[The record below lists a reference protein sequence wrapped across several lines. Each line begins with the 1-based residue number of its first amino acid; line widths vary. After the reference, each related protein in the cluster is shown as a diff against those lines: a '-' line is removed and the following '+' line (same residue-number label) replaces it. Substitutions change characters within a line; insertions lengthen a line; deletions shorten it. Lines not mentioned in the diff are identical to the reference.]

1 MASVIETRKS
11 RLLLVGLVLAHLVA
25 ISKQVERGGQSLLGQ
40 GLFAFVAPIQAAITG
55 TIRGIGG
62 GWSGYVDLRRVYEQN
77 RALQER
83 VRVLEKQ
90 LQDRQEQAQEAERL
104 REMLQLRKELPL
116 DILAAEVIVRE
127 GVPWSRTITVDK
139 GGAEGVRLNAA
150 VISATGVVGRVIA
163 VGPHASRVQL
173 ILDGQAGVG
182 VRIERSRVT
191 GILVG
196 QPGVPTAATTDLVL
210 KYVPSLADVVV
221 GDVVVTSGLDH
232 LYPAGLVVGRVRS
245 AARGTGLFKEILVT
259 PSAQFNTLEEVM
271 VVRTPLPDDTTTQG
285 VR

>member
-139 GGAEGVRLNAA
+139 GAGEGVRLNAA

-196 QPGVPTAATTDLVL
+196 QPGTPTAATTDLVL

>member
-25 ISKQVERGGQSLLGQ
+25 ISKQVERGGTSLLGQ
-40 GLFAFVAPIQAAITG
+40 GLFAFVAPFQALITG
-55 TIRGIGG
+55 GVRGVSGA
-62 GWSGYVDLRRVYEQN
+62 WSGYVDLRRVHEQN

-83 VRVLEKQ
+83 VRGLETH
-90 LQDRQEQAQEAERL
+90 LQQREEQAREAERL
-104 REMLQLRKELPL
+104 REILQLRRDLPWATV
-116 DILAAEVIVRE
+116 AAEVIARE
-127 GVPWSRTITVDK
+127 GAPWSRTITLDK
-139 GGAEGVRLNAA
+139 GSAEDVRLNAA

-163 VGPHASRVQL
+163 LGPHASRVQL

-191 GILVG
+191 GVLVA
-196 QPGVPTAATTDLVL
+196 QPGMPTASIGDLVL
-210 KYVPSLADVVV
+210 KYVPSLGDVVV
-221 GDVVVTSGLDH
+221 GDVVVTSGLDR
-232 LYPAGLVVGRVRS
+232 LYPPGLVVGRVRS
-245 AARGTGLFKEILVT
+245 AARGSGLFREILVT

-271 VVRTPLPDDTTTQG
+271 VVRTPPPDDGMTQG

>member
-25 ISKQVERGGQSLLGQ
+25 ISKQVERGGTSLLGQ
-40 GLFAFVAPIQAAITG
+40 GLFAFVAPFQALITG
-55 TIRGIGG
+55 GVRGVSGA
-62 GWSGYVDLRRVYEQN
+62 WSGYVDLRRVHEQN

-83 VRVLEKQ
+83 VRGLETH
-90 LQDRQEQAQEAERL
+90 LQQREEQAREAERL
-104 REMLQLRKELPL
+104 REILQLRRDLPWATV
-116 DILAAEVIVRE
+116 AAEVIARE
-127 GVPWSRTITVDK
+127 GTPWSRTITLDK
-139 GGAEGVRLNAA
+139 GSAEDVRLNAA

-163 VGPHASRVQL
+163 LGPHASRVQL

-191 GILVG
+191 GVLVA
-196 QPGVPTAATTDLVL
+196 QPGMPTASIGDLVL
-210 KYVPSLADVVV
+210 KYVPSLGDVVV
-221 GDVVVTSGLDH
+221 GDVVVTSGLDR
-232 LYPAGLVVGRVRS
+232 LYPPGLVVGRVRS
-245 AARGTGLFKEILVT
+245 AARGSGLFREILVT

-271 VVRTPLPDDTTTQG
+271 VVRTPPPDDGMTQG

>member
-11 RLLLVGLVLAHLVA
+11 RLLLLGLVLAHLVA

-40 GLFAFVAPIQAAITG
+40 GLFALVAPIQGAITG
-55 TIRGIGG
+55 SIRGVSG
-62 GWSGYVDLRRVYEQN
+62 GWSGYVDLRRVHQEN
-77 RALQER
+77 RSLQER
-83 VRVLEKQ
+83 IRLLEKQ

-116 DILAAEVIVRE
+116 DVLAAEVIVRE
-127 GVPWSRTITVDK
+127 GVPWSRTITIDK
-139 GGAEGVRLNAA
+139 GSAEGVRLNAA

-163 VGPHASRVQL
+163 LGPHASRVQL

-191 GILVG
+191 GVLVG
-196 QPGVPTAATTDLVL
+196 QPGTPTSVIGDLGL

-245 AARGTGLFKEILVT
+245 AARGTGLFKEIVVT

-271 VVRTPLPDDTTTQG
+271 VVRSPLADDTVTQG

>member
-11 RLLLVGLVLAHLVA
+11 RLLLVSLVLVHLVA

-40 GLFAFVAPIQAAITG
+40 GLFALVAPVQGLITG
-55 TIRGIGG
+55 AIRGLSG
-62 GWSGYVDLRRVYEQN
+62 GWTGYVALRRVHEQN

-83 VRVLEKQ
+83 VRVLEKE

-104 REMLQLRKELPL
+104 REILELRKELPL
-116 DILAAEVIVRE
+116 QVLAAEVIVRE

-139 GGAEGVRLNAA
+139 GSAEGVRLNAA

-163 VGPHASRVQL
+163 VGPRASRVQL

-191 GILVG
+191 GVLVG
-196 QPGVPTAATTDLVL
+196 QAVTPTSVIGDLVM

-232 LYPAGLVVGRVRS
+232 LYPPGLVVGRVRS
-245 AARGTGLFKEILVT
+245 AARGSGLFKEILVT

-271 VVRTPLPDDTTTQG
+271 VVRTPLPDDTMTQG

>member
-40 GLFAFVAPIQAAITG
+40 GLFAFVAPVQGAITG
-55 TIRGIGG
+55 TIRGVSG
-62 GWSGYVDLRRVYEQN
+62 GWSGYVDLRRVHQDN

-139 GGAEGVRLNAA
+139 GTAEGVRLNAA

-163 VGPHASRVQL
+163 VGSHASRVQL

>member
-1 MASVIETRKS
+1 MARVIETRKT

-40 GLFAFVAPIQAAITG
+40 GLFALVAPVQAVITG
-55 TIRGIGG
+55 LIHGVSG
-62 GWSGYVDLRRVYEQN
+62 GWSGYVDLRRVHEEN
-77 RALQER
+77 ARLQER
-83 VRVLEKQ
+83 VAVVERQ
-90 LQDRQEQAQEAERL
+90 LQDKAEQAREAERL
-104 REMLQLRKELPL
+104 REILQLRKELPL
-116 DILAAEVIVRE
+116 ETLTAEIIARE
-127 GVPWSRTITVDK
+127 GAPWSRTITLDK
-139 GGAEGVRLNAA
+139 GSSDGVRLNSA

-163 VGPHASRVQL
+163 LGPHASRVQL

-196 QPGVPTAATTDLVL
+196 QPGMTTGASGDLVL

-221 GDVVVTSGLDH
+221 GDVVVTSGLDR
-232 LYPAGLVVGRVRS
+232 LYPPALVVGRVRS
-245 AARGTGLFKEILVT
+245 VTRGTGLFKEILVT
-259 PSAQFNTLEEVM
+259 PSAQFNTVEEVM
-271 VVRTPLPDDTTTQG
+271 VVRTPLGDDTVTQG

>member
-1 MASVIETRKS
+1 MASVIETRKT
-11 RLLLVGLVLAHLVA
+11 RLLLVGLVLAHLVG

-40 GLFAFVAPIQAAITG
+40 SLFALVAPVQGLITG
-55 TIRGIGG
+55 TIRGVSG
-62 GWSGYVDLRRVYEQN
+62 GWSGYVALRGVHEQN
-77 RALQER
+77 RHLQER
-83 VRVLEKQ
+83 VRVLEQQ

-116 DILAAEVIVRE
+116 DVLAAEVIVRE

-139 GGAEGVRLNAA
+139 GTAEGVRLNAA

-191 GILVG
+191 GVLVG
-196 QPGVPTAATTDLVL
+196 QPGVPNSVIGDLAM

-245 AARGTGLFKEILVT
+245 AARGTGLFKEIVVT

-271 VVRTPLPDDTTTQG
+271 VVRTTLPDDTMTQG

>member
-139 GGAEGVRLNAA
+139 GTAEGVRLNAA

-191 GILVG
+191 GVLVA
-196 QPGVPTAATTDLVL
+196 QPGMPTAAIGDLAL

-245 AARGTGLFKEILVT
+245 ATRGSGLFKEIAVA
-259 PSAQFNTLEEVM
+259 PSAQFNTLEEVLI
-271 VVRTPLPDDTTTQG
+271 VRTPLADDTMSQG

>member
-1 MASVIETRKS
+1 MARVIETRKT

-25 ISKQVERGGQSLLGQ
+25 ISKQVERGGQSLLTG
-40 GLFAFVAPIQAAITG
+40 GFFALVAPLQAAITG
-55 TIRGIGG
+55 AIRGLSG
-62 GWSGYVDLRRVYEQN
+62 GWSGYVDLRRVHQEN
-77 RALQER
+77 GRLQER
-83 VRVLEKQ
+83 LAVMERHLQEKDE
-90 LQDRQEQAQEAERL
+90 LAREAERL
-104 REMLQLRKELPL
+104 REILQLRKELPL
-116 DILAAEVIVRE
+116 DTVAAEIIARE
-127 GVPWSRTITVDK
+127 GAPWSRTITLDK
-139 GGAEGVRLNAA
+139 GSADGVRLNAA

-163 VGPHASRVQL
+163 LGPNASRVQL

-196 QPGVPTAATTDLVL
+196 QPGVTTGAATDLVM

-221 GDVVVTSGLDH
+221 GDVVVTSGLDR

-245 AARGTGLFKEILVT
+245 VTRSTGLFKEILVT
-259 PSAQFNTLEEVM
+259 PSAQFNTVEEVM
-271 VVRTPLPDDTTTQG
+271 VVRTPLPDDNVTQG